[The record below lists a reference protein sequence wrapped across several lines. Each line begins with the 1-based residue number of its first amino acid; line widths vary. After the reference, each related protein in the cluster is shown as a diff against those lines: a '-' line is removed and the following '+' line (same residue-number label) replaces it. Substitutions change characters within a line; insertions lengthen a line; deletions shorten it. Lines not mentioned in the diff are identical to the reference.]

1 MAKIL
6 IIDDDRDLVEQ
17 TKIVLESA
25 GYIVASAG
33 NREAGLA
40 AVVSES
46 PDLILLDVM
55 MENEDDGIVIAQN
68 LRKGG
73 NKTPIIMLT
82 NVGKVMGVDFGKDDD
97 MVPVNEFVEK
107 PIDPETLKQKIK
119 ELLK

>member
-25 GYIVASAG
+25 GYEVASAG
-33 NREAGLA
+33 NREEGMA
-40 AVVSES
+40 AVESES